1 MKKIIDILLS
11 NVGLSF
17 SIKAFSAVLSLI
29 LSIVLARM
37 LGAEGFGIYAFSLS
51 MAAVLGLP
59 VQVGL
64 PTLLLRETAK
74 YELTANWGKLS
85 GIFRFANK
93 IVLILS
99 AIVLAGLV
107 IFVKSEYVNDADMTD
122 KQKTIFL
129 AALLVPIIG
138 LSRLRESVLQGAGYV
153 LVAQI
158 PDRIVLPMLLLSGLV
173 VANYV
178 AGVTPVSAMTLNVF
192 GALVVLLANHFL
204 AKKKILNKITGV
216 GREYEVNKWL
226 KSVMP
231 LSILAGINLINSQI
245 DIIMLGFIGEP
256 VDVANY
262 KVAFSFGALVIFAMS
277 AIEAV
282 LAPTVVR
289 LYGQGHM
296 GSLQKVLTRNSQYAL
311 IAAVPVAGFF
321 VFFGGWLIGGL
332 YGSEYQNAYMVL
344 VVLCV
349 AQIINAGVGSV
360 HAVLNLTGHEK
371 DTLKVAALAAI
382 INVILNFMLIPT
394 YGALGSGVATGVA
407 IVFINLTLLITLRQR
422 TGLWSAAL
430 PISFIKK

>member
-1 MKKIIDILLS
+1 MNKIIQILLS

-17 SIKAFSAVLSLI
+17 SIKAVGAALGLV

-74 YELTANWGKLS
+74 YELTASWGKLS

-93 IVLILS
+93 VVLLLS
-99 AIVLAGLV
+99 AIVLAGIV
-107 IFVKSEYVNDADMTD
+107 IFVKSEYGNDAEITD
-122 KQKTIFL
+122 KQKTLFL

-138 LSRLRESVLQGAGYV
+138 LSRLRESVLQGAGYF
-153 LVAQI
+153 LVSQI
-158 PDRIVLPMLLLSGLV
+158 PDRIVLPVILLSGLV

-192 GALVVLLANHFL
+192 GALAVLLVNHFL

-216 GREYEVNKWL
+216 GREYEVDKWL

-231 LSILAGINLINSQI
+231 LSMLAGINLINSQI
-245 DIIMLGFIGEP
+245 DIIMLGFIGDP

-289 LYGQGHM
+289 LYGQSQM
-296 GSLQKVLTRNSQYAL
+296 ESLQKVLTRNSQYAL
-311 IAAVPVAGFF
+311 IAAIPVSGFF
-321 VFFGGWLIGGL
+321 VVFGGWLISVL
-332 YGSEYQNAYMVL
+332 YGSQYQNAYMVL
-344 VVLCV
+344 VVLCG

-371 DTLKVAALAAI
+371 DTLKVAAAAAV
-382 INVILNFMLIPT
+382 INVILNYSLIPA
-394 YGALGSGVATGVA
+394 YGALGAAIATGVA
-407 IVFINLTLLITLRQR
+407 IIFINLTLLIVLQKR